1 MSKSKG
7 FSDTSASRYSLALY
21 ELANETNILNEV
33 EDHSTSILKLITESE
48 DFNLLIK
55 DPINKQEDQLNVI
68 NIIFKKFNLN
78 KLLNKFLNF
87 LVEKRRLFYKLS

>member
-21 ELANETNILNEV
+21 ELASETNILNEV
-33 EDHSTSILKLITESE
+33 DDHSISILRLIKESE

-55 DPINKQEDQLNVI
+55 DPTSNSEDLNSVI
-68 NIIFKKFNLN
+68 LKISEN
-78 KLLNKFLNF
+78 
-87 LVEKRRLFYKLS
+87 YKLNS